1 MATGSNGGGSVAME
15 SALRTCKV
23 DTAWANKV
31 ESDRFL
37 NPANMV
43 CPLWNGIDTAGRPAC
58 PDSFMTKRAGCN
70 SAEDR
75 VVVENAVSR
84 PQYMEFIN
92 LNANGIDGSIYANTE
107 AQNNVV
113 ATQNALHN
121 MANITGQFGNSFNAG
136 TAQVCPPCQGSGRG
150 GGTRSMTAY
159 NQGMMQVSNAQNGR
173 MGGNAPGPAHMGN
186 PHMQAM
192 NQNMA
197 RNGQFA
203 EQYNKRAQMRSLS
216 GF

>member
-1 MATGSNGGGSVAME
+1 MATASNGGGPTSME
-15 SALRTCKV
+15 AAIRTCKV
-23 DTAWANKV
+23 DTAWADKI

-43 CPLWNGIDTAGRPAC
+43 CPLWDGVDTAGRPVC

-75 VVVENAVSR
+75 VVVENSVTR

-92 LNANGIDGSIYANTE
+92 LNALGIDGQVYENTE
-107 AQNNVV
+107 AYNNV
-113 ATQNALHN
+113 AQTSAHLHN

-136 TAQVCPPCQGSGRG
+136 TAQIYPPCQGSGRSG
-150 GGTRSMTAY
+150 PATAY
-159 NQGMMQVSNAQNGR
+159 QQGMNQVAARQGAQVENYHRHANYRG
-173 MGGNAPGPAHMGN
+173 M
-186 PHMQAM
+186 
-192 NQNMA
+192 
-197 RNGQFA
+197 
-203 EQYNKRAQMRSLS
+203 S

>member
-37 NPANMV
+37 NPANMM
-43 CPLWNGIDTAGRPAC
+43 CPLWNFIDTAGRPAC
-58 PDSFMTKRAGCN
+58 PDSFMTKSAGCN

-92 LNANGIDGSIYANTE
+92 LNANGIDGSIYAHTE

-121 MANITGQFGNSFNAG
+121 MANVTGQFGNSFNAG
-136 TAQVCPPCQGSGRG
+136 TAQVFPPCQGSGRG
-150 GGTRSMTAY
+150 GGTRDMTAY
-159 NQGMMQVSNAQNGR
+159 KQGMMQVANAQNGH
-173 MGGNAPGPAHMGN
+173 MGGNAPGPAHMGSA
-186 PHMQAM
+186 HMQAM

-203 EQYNKRAQMRSLS
+203 EQYNKHAHMRSLS

>member
-1 MATGSNGGGSVAME
+1 MATASNGGGPTSME
-15 SALRTCKV
+15 AAIRTCKV

-43 CPLWNGIDTAGRPAC
+43 CPLWDGVDTAGRPAC

-75 VVVENAVSR
+75 VVVENSVTR

-92 LNANGIDGSIYANTE
+92 LNALGIDGRAYYHTE
-107 AQNNVV
+107 AYNNV
-113 ATQNALHN
+113 AQTSKRLHN

-136 TAQVCPPCQGSGRG
+136 TAQIYPPCQGSGRSG
-150 GGTRSMTAY
+150 PVTAY
-159 NQGMMQVSNAQNGR
+159 QQGMNQVA
-173 MGGNAPGPAHMGN
+173 
-186 PHMQAM
+186 
-192 NQNMA
+192 A
-197 RNGQFA
+197 RQGQFV
-203 EQYNKRAQMRSLS
+203 EQYNRHGQMRLAS

>member
-92 LNANGIDGSIYANTE
+92 LDANGIDGSIYANTE

-113 ATQNALHN
+113 ATQNSLHN
-121 MANITGQFGNSFNAG
+121 MANVTGQFGNSFNAG
-136 TAQVCPPCQGSGRG
+136 TAQVFPSCQGSGRG
-150 GGTRSMTAY
+150 GGNRDMTAY
-159 NQGMMQVSNAQNGR
+159 NQGMLQVANAQGGH
-173 MGGNAPGPAHMGN
+173 MGGAPGRHMGN
-186 PHMQAM
+186 AHMEAM
-192 NQNMA
+192 NQQMA
-197 RNGQFA
+197 RNGQFM
-203 EQYNKRAQMRSLS
+203 EQYNKRAHMRGLS

>member
-1 MATGSNGGGSVAME
+1 MATGSNGGGSVALE

-70 SAEDR
+70 SAADR
-75 VVVENAVSR
+75 VVVENSVSR

-92 LNANGIDGSIYANTE
+92 LNANGIDGSIYAHTA

-113 ATQNALHN
+113 STQNSLHE
-121 MANITGQFGNSFNAG
+121 MANVAGQFGNGFNAG
-136 TAQVCPPCQGSGRG
+136 TSQVLPPCQGSGRSG
-150 GGTRSMTAY
+150 AMSAY
-159 NQGMMQVSNAQNGR
+159 QQGMMQVDHAQ
-173 MGGNAPGPAHMGN
+173 GNAYGKNDSAHE
-186 PHMQAM
+186 QALH
-192 NQNMA
+192 QNSA
-197 RNGQFA
+197 RNDQYV
-203 EQYNKRAQMRSLS
+203 EQYSKCAQMRGLS